1 MYVYIR
7 MMDGNKNTRMMNGD
21 NKNNGNN
28 LLIIIRIILV
38 TIYISVY
45 NVYKYK
51 VTCRSLIHYSI
62 SLDNVFA
69 FMSLRFRDGTN
80 VTNIIN
86 ILIN

>member
-1 MYVYIR
+1 MVIR
-7 MMDGNKNTRMMNGD
+7 TRMINGD
-21 NKNNGNN
+21 NKNNGN

-51 VTCRSLIHYSI
+51 VSCRSLFN
-62 SLDNVFA
+62 SLFNFSRQRVALLDRRLDSKTVRT
-69 FMSLRFRDGTN
+69 LR
-80 VTNIIN
+80 IL

>member
-1 MYVYIR
+1 MVIR
-7 MMDGNKNTRMMNGD
+7 TRMINGD
-21 NKNNGNN
+21 NKNNGN

-51 VTCRSLIHYSI
+51 VSCRSLFN
-62 SLDNVFA
+62 SLFNFSRQRVA
-69 FMSLRFRDGTN
+69 LLRRLDSKT
-80 VTNIIN
+80 VRTLRIL